1 MTLLEQE
8 QNTLPEHLSS
18 PPAVRGVHAV
28 HVFQL
33 HVVTFLPL
41 LWCPLRFP
49 FHTILGS
56 SVTLNRMKLRDSP
69 VCEACPNNDHI
80 HIYMPSLDLTE
91 LSPLQFL
98 IYDHAIILTKSVV
111 ISSIG

>member
-1 MTLLEQE
+1 M
-8 QNTLPEHLSS
+8 
-18 PPAVRGVHAV
+18 
-28 HVFQL
+28 
-33 HVVTFLPL
+33 
-41 LWCPLRFP
+41 
-49 FHTILGS
+49 LGS

-98 IYDHAIILTKSVV
+98 IYDPCYYFNQECGDFFDRIGNSMLKRMYVCRSSVLN
-111 ISSIG
+111 ID

>member
-1 MTLLEQE
+1 
-8 QNTLPEHLSS
+8 
-18 PPAVRGVHAV
+18 
-28 HVFQL
+28 
-33 HVVTFLPL
+33 
-41 LWCPLRFP
+41 
-49 FHTILGS
+49 
-56 SVTLNRMKLRDSP
+56 MKLRDSP
-69 VCEACPNNDHI
+69 VCEACPYNDHM